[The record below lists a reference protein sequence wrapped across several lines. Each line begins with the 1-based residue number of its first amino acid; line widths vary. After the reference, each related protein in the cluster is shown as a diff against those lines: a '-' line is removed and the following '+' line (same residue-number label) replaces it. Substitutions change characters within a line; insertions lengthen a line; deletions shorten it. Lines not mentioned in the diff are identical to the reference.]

1 MDEKFSR
8 LRFREFAKAAA
19 AGAIIGAVALQP
31 TDAQAATGS
40 QKIFT
45 AAPGGTK
52 VEWFVNTNITFTTT
66 SSGSLAFSEA
76 SMHTAAAATASSFN
90 RDDAF
95 DGALSWHVYTT
106 PPGGA
111 DSSGGYLKAGGV
123 VSVTA
128 NSVVGPNKTLAG
140 LTTHAELHFSSSRN
154 VVRSMFFLQNPTG
167 APITVTVDA
176 DSNLGSD
183 ANTSIQ
189 ATSSGDATFDAA
201 DNWVI
206 SCQGAT
212 GPGSACNLTAD
223 PIITLAFQGPGAI
236 RATNAGAIFANGN
249 DNPNFRW
256 SGITVPAGETRA
268 VMMFVELSD
277 TVANAQAD
285 ANLFNTNASL
295 QTTDYLGGLTPLQQ
309 SEVVNFVI
317 NPTPVP
323 TLTEWAQAGM
333 AGLLGIAGMVSAGL
347 FGRRRRRAAGRTVAG
362 LALGLL
368 AVGLGAPNAFAT
380 PVGQTCAAELR
391 QMCGSQTG
399 HTLHQCRAANRGN
412 FSAACTQAL
421 AASGKKLKD
430 VKPETR

>member
-31 TDAQAATGS
+31 TGAKAATGS
-40 QKIFT
+40 VHIFT
-45 AAPGGTK
+45 AAPGGTR
-52 VEWFVNTNITFTTT
+52 VEWFVNTNITFSTT

-76 SMHTAAAATASSFN
+76 SMHTAGAVTVSSFN

-95 DGALSWHVYTT
+95 DGALTWHVYTS

-140 LTTHAELHFSSSRN
+140 LTTHAELYFSSSRN
-154 VVRSMFFLQNPTG
+154 VVRSILYLQNPTG
-167 APITVTVDA
+167 SPITVTVDN
-176 DSNLGSD
+176 DNNLGSD
-183 ANTSIQ
+183 SSTSIQ
-189 ATSSGDATFDAA
+189 ATSSGDATFDAS
-201 DNWVI
+201 DNWVV
-206 SCQGAT
+206 SCQGIS
-212 GPGSACNLTAD
+212 GPGTACDLTFD
-223 PIITLAFQGPGAI
+223 PVVTLAFQGPGGV

-277 TVANAQAD
+277 TAAD
-285 ANLFNTNASL
+285 AEADAPVFNSNSTL
-295 QTTDYLGGLTPLQQ
+295 QATDYLAGLTPLQQ
-309 SEVVNFVI
+309 SEIVNFVI

-323 TLTEWAQAGM
+323 TLTEWARAGM
-333 AGLLGIAGMVSAGL
+333 AGLLGIAGVVSAGL
-347 FGRRRRRAAGRTVAG
+347 FGRRRRRAAGRTAVG

-368 AVGLGAPNAFAT
+368 ALGIGAPSAFAT
-380 PVGQTCAAELR
+380 PVGQTCAVELR
-391 QMCGSQTG
+391 QMCGNQTG
-399 HTLHQCRAANRGN
+399 HALHQCRAAHRGN

>member
-1 MDEKFSR
+1 MDDKFSK
-8 LRFREFAKAAA
+8 LRFGEFAKAAA

-31 TDAQAATGS
+31 TGAQAATGAV
-40 QKIFT
+40 QILT
-45 AAPGGTK
+45 TGPGGLK
-52 VEWFVNTNITFTTT
+52 AIWFVNTNITFSTT
-66 SSGSLAFSEA
+66 SSGSLAMSSA
-76 SMHTAAAATASSFN
+76 SLHTAAAATGNSFN
-90 RDDAF
+90 RNDAF
-95 DGALSWHVYTT
+95 DGALSWHVYTS

-111 DSSGGYLKAGGV
+111 DESGGYFKAGGV

-128 NSVVGPNKTLAG
+128 NSVVGPSKTLAG

-183 ANTSIQ
+183 SNTSIQ
-189 ATSSGDATFDAA
+189 ATSSGDATFDSS

-206 SCQGAT
+206 SCQGAS
-212 GPGSACNLTAD
+212 GPGSACDLTRD
-223 PIITLAFQGPGAI
+223 PIITLAFQGPGGI
-236 RATNAGAIFANGN
+236 RAGSAGAIFANGN

-268 VMMFVELSD
+268 VMVFAELSD
-277 TVANAQAD
+277 TVADAEAD
-285 ANLFNTNASL
+285 AAVFNANSTL
-295 QTTDYLGGLTPLQQ
+295 QATDYLAGLTPLQQ
-309 SEVVNFVI
+309 SEVVNFIVS
-317 NPTPVP
+317 PTPVP
-323 TLTEWAQAGM
+323 TLTQWALAGM
-333 AGLLGIAGMVSAGL
+333 AGLLGIAGVVRAGL
-347 FGRRRRRAAGRTVAG
+347 FGRRRRRAAARTVAG

-368 AVGLGAPNAFAT
+368 ALGMGAPSAFAT

-391 QMCGSQTG
+391 QMCGNQTG
-399 HTLHQCRAANRGN
+399 HALHQCRAAHRGN

-421 AASGKKLKD
+421 AVSGKKLKD